1 MTDEPSSSTEHA
13 SARGRL
19 PQPRAAASTW
29 AVSIAGIL
37 VLLLASLAVAQSE
50 RPDPILLPDLRVL
63 PPSGLYIV
71 DEAPGGPKRLKFT
84 TSIWNA
90 GAGPL
95 EVHGEINPRSGEL
108 EVIQMLY
115 RVSGVVSRGGFVGTF
130 NYAHR
135 HGHLHLDGFARY
147 QLWSLDAAGRRLE
160 LIAENH
166 KVGFCLMDT
175 AVIDIHRANGRT
187 EPVYWGCES
196 EVQGIS
202 PGHGDI
208 YVAELWE
215 QDLDITTLPD
225 GRYEL
230 VNIANPDGWIA
241 ELSHGNNS
249 ASRTIRIRDGTV
261 TVVGS

>member
-1 MTDEPSSSTEHA
+1 MPTLVRTLAPLVAAFILAVVPVA
-13 SARGRL
+13 SAQGA
-19 PQPRAAASTW
+19 P
-29 AVSIAGIL
+29 
-37 VLLLASLAVAQSE
+37 
-50 RPDPILLPDLRVL
+50 PDSILLPDLRVL
-63 PPSGLYIV
+63 PPSGIYVV
-71 DEAPGGPKRLKFT
+71 DETPEGPRRLKFT

-95 EVHGEINPRSGEL
+95 EVRGEVHPESGAL
-108 EVIQMLY
+108 EVIQMLHTAGGDV
-115 RVSGVVSRGGFVGTF
+115 RRGGFVGTF

-147 QLWSLDAAGRRLE
+147 QLWSLDDAGRRRA

-175 AVIDIHRANGRT
+175 AVIDLDLAGGDD
-187 EPVYWGCES
+187 EPVYWGCE
-196 EVQGIS
+196 EEIQGIS

-208 YVAELWE
+208 YAAELWE

-230 VNIANPDGWIA
+230 VNITNPDGWIT
-241 ELSHGNNS
+241 ELSLQNNE
-249 ASRTIRIRDGTV
+249 ASRTIDIRSGTV
-261 TVVGS
+261 TVMED